1 MEKSNIIFENDN
13 YIVQVADSFEPIA
26 GGKTY
31 HVVNK
36 FTNVV
41 EREDSM
47 WPSAVESAQFFDM
60 RIKEHEAD
68 ATSAEVVPISLN

>member
-13 YIVQVADSFEPIA
+13 YIVQVGDSYEGCA

-36 FTNVV
+36 FTNVI

-60 RIKEHEAD
+60 RIKEHET
-68 ATSAEVVPISLN
+68 ATDTAEVVPISLN